1 MVKVIYKHWTKG
13 HILEVTG
20 VMPKELNN
28 GSSDRLIIM
37 KDDGSFEDV
46 LKSTVIRIESI
57 SRM

>member
-13 HILEVTG
+13 HTLEVTG

-57 SRM
+57 SGM